1 MKKRNWMTLGIIL
14 TFLATAI
21 LAGCGSNDGG
31 NGNGNGGTGGT
42 NSGTNG
48 GGNKDANGGANGEA
62 ASALGDIKSRGKL
75 VVGVKFD
82 TKLFGLK
89 DPASGD
95 VEGFDIDIA
104 KALAK
109 EILGDETKIELKE
122 VTSKTRI
129 PMLNNN
135 DIDMIVAT
143 MTITEERKK
152 EVDFSDVYFKAG
164 QSLLVKKGSP
174 IKSIDDI
181 KKGTKVLAVKGS
193 TSVDNIKEKAPD
205 ATVLEF
211 DNYQDAFSAL
221 KAGQGDTL
229 TTDNAILYG
238 MAVQDPGYEVV
249 GEPFTDEPY
258 GIAIKKGS
266 TDLLNSVN
274 AGLKKLHDSGEYD
287 KTYEKW
293 IGKAPSGE

>member
-1 MKKRNWMTLGIIL
+1 MKRRSWMTVGIIMAL
-14 TFLATAI
+14 LATAA
-21 LAGCGSNDGG
+21 LAGCGS
-31 NGNGNGGTGGT
+31 TEET
-42 NSGTNG
+42 
-48 GGNKDANGGANGEA
+48 K
-62 ASALGDIKSRGKL
+62 SALGDIQSRGKL
-75 VVGVKFD
+75 VVGVKYD

-89 DPASGD
+89 DPASGS
-95 VEGFDIDIA
+95 VEGFDVDIA

-109 EILGDETKIELKE
+109 DILGDETKLELKE

-143 MTITEERKK
+143 MTITDERKK

-164 QSLLVKKGSP
+164 QSLLVKKGSA

-193 TSVDNIKEKAPD
+193 TSVDNIKAKVPD
-205 ATVLEF
+205 ASILEF

-258 GIAIKKGS
+258 GIAIKKGE

-274 AGLKKLHDSGEYD
+274 EGLKKLHDNGEYD
-287 KTYEKW
+287 KIYEKW
-293 IGKAPSGE
+293 IGQSPSGD

>member
-1 MKKRNWMTLGIIL
+1 MKKRNWMTLGIVL
-14 TFLATAI
+14 TFLSTVLLTA
-21 LAGCGSNDGG
+21 CGSNEGG
-31 NGNGNGGTGGT
+31 E
-42 NSGTNG
+42 NSA
-48 GGNKDANGGANGEA
+48 ANGGSPSEA
-62 ASALGDIKSRGKL
+62 ESTLGDIKSRGKL
-75 VVGVKFD
+75 VVGVKYD

-89 DPASGD
+89 DPASGN
-95 VEGFDIDIA
+95 VEGFDVDIA

-143 MTITEERKK
+143 MTITEERRK

-181 KKGTKVLAVKGS
+181 KKGTKILAVKGS
-193 TSVDNIKEKAPD
+193 TSVDNIKAKVPD
-205 ATVLEF
+205 ATILEF

-238 MAVQDPGYEVV
+238 MAVQDPNYEVV

-258 GIAIKKGS
+258 GIAIKKGA

-274 AGLKKLHDSGEYD
+274 EALNKLHDNGEYD
-287 KTYEKW
+287 KLYEKW

>member
-1 MKKRNWMTLGIIL
+1 MMKKTWMTACMTVVMSSVLV
-14 TFLATAI
+14 
-21 LAGCGSNDGG
+21 LAGCGSNSAG
-31 NGNGNGGTGGT
+31 
-42 NSGTNG
+42 S
-48 GGNKDANGGANGEA
+48 GGAANSTPSGSAAPDKSA
-62 ASALGDIKSRGKL
+62 ASVLDEIKSRGKL
-75 VVGVKFD
+75 VVGVKYD

-89 DPASGD
+89 NPTNDQ
-95 VEGFDIDIA
+95 VEGFDVDIA

-109 EILGDETKIELKE
+109 EIVGDENKIELKE

-129 PMLNNN
+129 PMLNNKE
-135 DIDMIVAT
+135 IDMIVAT
-143 MTITEERKK
+143 MTVTEERKK
-152 EVDFSDVYFKAG
+152 EVEFSDIYFKAG

-193 TSVDNIKEKAPD
+193 TSVTNIKQKAPD

-238 MAVQDPGYEVV
+238 MVAQDANFQVV

-258 GIAIKKGS
+258 GIAMKKGE
-266 TDLLNSVN
+266 TALVDAVN

-287 KTYEKW
+287 KIYEKW
-293 IGKAPSGE
+293 IGEKPSK